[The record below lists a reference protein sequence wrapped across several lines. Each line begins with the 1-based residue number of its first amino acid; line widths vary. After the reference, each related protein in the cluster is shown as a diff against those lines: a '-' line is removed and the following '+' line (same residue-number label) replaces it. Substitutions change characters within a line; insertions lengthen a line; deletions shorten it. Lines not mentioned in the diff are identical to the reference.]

1 MGDGIRVR
9 AWLGRIRRGVRGGLL
24 LGSLTAPAIWTML
37 QEIAPVRMR
46 RSRGGPQIAGILND
60 WLEPTY
66 GAEAVR
72 WSLLLLTLTN
82 IPAALA
88 FAMIS
93 RSLRR
98 DVQA

>member
-1 MGDGIRVR
+1 MV
-9 AWLGRIRRGVRGGLL
+9 
-24 LGSLTAPAIWTML
+24 
-37 QEIAPVRMR
+37 QEIAPARMR
-46 RSRGGPQIAGILND
+46 ALATAMVIFASNMIGLGGGPQIAGILSD

-72 WSLLLLTLTN
+72 WSLLMLTGAN

-98 DVQA
+98 DVEPEAR